1 MKKSKYTR
9 PITQVVSLDGGHQLL
24 SYSGNRAVSE
34 SGDALDTRN
43 VKTGG
48 DASQAA
54 SQRANIWIWMS
65 E

>member
-1 MKKSKYTR
+1 M
-9 PITQVVSLDGGHQLL
+9 TQVVSLKGGHQLL

-34 SGDALDTRN
+34 SGDGVDMRN

>member
-1 MKKSKYTR
+1 M
-9 PITQVVSLDGGHQLL
+9 TQVVSLDGGHQLL